1 VRNLPSYLLAAGAFV
16 ATLILSGLAG
26 RGMKRSVKNKIE
38 DPETR
43 ELLARMTR
51 WTVLVLGTMTAL
63 NQIPGIDVTSLLA
76 GLGIVG
82 FTIGFALQ
90 DIARNFIAGLLILM
104 RQPFN
109 VGDAVEVAGH
119 AGTVME
125 ITVRDTVIKTWD
137 GVMEIIPNLDVY
149 SNPIVNYSELPLRR
163 RTVMIGLGYG
173 EDVDRARTIFLDV
186 IRGTE
191 GVLKEPE
198 PEILTEEFGDA
209 TLNMA
214 ARFWVNQQ
222 THSLFGVHSDVV
234 DALNETAEREDI
246 DMPFPTQVV
255 QLEADLPFETPLS

>member
-1 VRNLPSYLLAAGAFV
+1 
-16 ATLILSGLAG
+16 
-26 RGMKRSVKNKIE
+26 
-38 DPETR
+38 
-43 ELLARMTR
+43 
-51 WTVLVLGTMTAL
+51 
-63 NQIPGIDVTSLLA
+63 
-76 GLGIVG
+76 
-82 FTIGFALQ
+82 
-90 DIARNFIAGLLILM
+90 
-104 RQPFN
+104 
-109 VGDAVEVAGH
+109 
-119 AGTVME
+119 
-125 ITVRDTVIKTWD
+125 
-137 GVMEIIPNLDVY
+137 
-149 SNPIVNYSELPLRR
+149 
-163 RTVMIGLGYG
+163 MIGLGYG